1 MTKKT
6 IQGQVKQTGDEF
18 IGGMETMSDMLYKKE
33 NKIK

>member
-6 IQGQVKQTGDEF
+6 IQGQVKQTGDAF
-18 IGGMETMSDMLYKKE
+18 IGGMEIMSDILYKKE